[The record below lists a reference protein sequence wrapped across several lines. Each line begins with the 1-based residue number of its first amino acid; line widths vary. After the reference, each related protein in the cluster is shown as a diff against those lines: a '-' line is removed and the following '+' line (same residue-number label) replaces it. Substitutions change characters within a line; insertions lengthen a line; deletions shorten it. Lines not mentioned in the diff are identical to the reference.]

1 MTGAGSPYT
10 KTTVG
15 VKETDKLTGLEQLV
29 RMRFKLASG
38 SADAWMRIFVLT
50 PVWSDYH
57 G

>member
-50 PVWSDYH
+50 PVWSD
-57 G
+57 